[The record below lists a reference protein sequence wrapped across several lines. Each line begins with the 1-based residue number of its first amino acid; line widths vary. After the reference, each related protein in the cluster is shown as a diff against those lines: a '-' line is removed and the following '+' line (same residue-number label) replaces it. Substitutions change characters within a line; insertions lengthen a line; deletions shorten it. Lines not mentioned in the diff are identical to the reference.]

1 MEWSRGQRA
10 PIKNTN
16 ECVSDIELLTLVHVY
31 TTRRNGSR
39 KSIKNLI
46 TLHVN
51 SFGAPATELINGFF
65 IKFRSCKNVRVS
77 VYEISPTVVGTGR
90 RSTTRSRR
98 WPAGRAPARVPDL
111 CFSNRCLITLRMRVI
126 DEQFSVKYWNE
137 NTTGYCRLIRC
148 NGQIKRSRNKSWNIE
163 GEWKRDPLLWHTDRI
178 QSVLTCTVFTYHSD
192 NFVAMIFDISKYDRG
207 AIWNC

>member
-1 MEWSRGQRA
+1 MSTALGR
-10 PIKNTN
+10 
-16 ECVSDIELLTLVHVY
+16 L
-31 TTRRNGSR
+31 RRNLSMDFLSSSVHAKMYECR
-39 KSIKNLI
+39 FMKFLPPWSEPVAVDHSI
-46 TLHVN
+46 
-51 SFGAPATELINGFF
+51 PAM
-65 IKFRSCKNVRVS
+65 
-77 VYEISPTVVGTGR
+77 
-90 RSTTRSRR
+90 
-98 WPAGRAPARVPDL
+98 AGRAPARVPDL

>member
-65 IKFRSCKNVRVS
+65 VKFRSCKNVRS
-77 VYEISPTVVGTGR
+77 VGLWNFSHRGRNRSPVDH
-90 RSTTRSRR
+90 SI
-98 WPAGRAPARVPDL
+98 PAMVGRAPARVPDL